1 MNPIVSICIANYNGI
16 EFIDAC
22 IESVKAQDCGFAYEI
37 IVHDDASDDGSAAY
51 IRTHH
56 PDVRLIESR
65 ENVGFCIGNNRM
77 AEVAG
82 GEYFLLLNNDAA
94 LESDALFTLYSEAAR
109 IGSPAILGLAQY
121 DSATGKLLDI
131 GSLLDPFLNPVP
143 NQDPR
148 RSEVGMIMGAC
159 LWIPKALWKN
169 LGGFPEWF
177 ESVAEDFYLCC
188 AARLMGFPVKALSS
202 SGFHHKVGQSFGG
215 GKVTAGGRLVTTM
228 NRRALTERNKTFT
241 LVITYPAALLA
252 IVLPL
257 HLAALHLE
265 GLLLTL
271 ATLKAE
277 IWRKIYAPLLPSLWH
292 ERQRLLRRRR
302 QLQRRRS
309 STMQEFLAPFRWLPR
324 KLEMLW
330 LHGLPEVR
338 TKK

>member
-1 MNPIVSICIANYNGI
+1 M
-16 EFIDAC
+16 
-22 IESVKAQDCGFAYEI
+22 
-37 IVHDDASDDGSAAY
+37 
-51 IRTHH
+51 
-56 PDVRLIESR
+56 RLIESR
-65 ENVGFCIGNNRM
+65 DNVGFCIANNRM

-82 GEYFLLLNNDAA
+82 GDYLLLLNNDAVLA
-94 LESDALFTLYSEAAR
+94 TDALRTLYSEAAR

-121 DSATGKLLDI
+121 DSDTGELLDI

-143 NQDPR
+143 NQDTR
-148 RSEVGMIMGAC
+148 RSDVGMVMGAC
-159 LWIPKALWKN
+159 LWIPKVLWKN

-177 ESVAEDFYLCC
+177 ESVAEDLYLCC
-188 AARLMGFPVKALSS
+188 AARLIGFPVRALSS
-202 SGFHHKVGQSFGG
+202 SGFRHKVGQSFGG

-228 NRRALTERNKTFT
+228 KRRALTERNKTFT

-271 ATLKAE
+271 VTRQPG

-292 ERQRLLRRRR
+292 ERQRLLSRRR

-309 STMQEFLAPFRWLPR
+309 STVAEFLAPFRWLPR

-338 TKK
+338 AQK